1 MLRVIRV
8 FLWTGIAFVAF
19 GTSLGL
25 AAIVQ
30 SASAGQAAQ
39 TTLPLQIEPAP
50 AEPVFDR
57 TSAKPVGRFIVD
69 HGTLNVRAG
78 GSAYAGLQAIDV
90 LLTGALWLLILV
102 GILRLARQFS
112 DGQPFEMIAVRRLR
126 LVGWSMIGLN
136 SWMWLRMLVLP
147 PVLLSSLKPLA
158 GGYHILPAVSEGVA
172 GARNARVDTTLGF
185 GLLAAGML
193 ILVLAE
199 TFRAGTALREDS
211 EAIV

>member
-1 MLRVIRV
+1 
-8 FLWTGIAFVAF
+8 
-19 GTSLGL
+19 
-25 AAIVQ
+25 
-30 SASAGQAAQ
+30 
-39 TTLPLQIEPAP
+39 
-50 AEPVFDR
+50 
-57 TSAKPVGRFIVD
+57 
-69 HGTLNVRAG
+69 
-78 GSAYAGLQAIDV
+78 
-90 LLTGALWLLILV
+90 
-102 GILRLARQFS
+102 
-112 DGQPFEMIAVRRLR
+112 MIAVRRLR

-147 PVLLSSLKPLA
+147 SVLLSSLKPLA